1 MKKTIKRD
9 SFAIILVVALIL
21 VYVFYE
27 CYSVTHIELQT
38 QTAVPTT
45 IYETIDTTALIVRD
59 ERIVS
64 NSTSGVTVACFST
77 GDKINVGGNVAV
89 TFSSSEMA
97 TNYSKY
103 SALQSEIEYYENIE
117 SQTVGQASNVE
128 SINDEIYDNIDEYIR
143 ASNALDCDK
152 IDEVGS
158 QINDNLL
165 RRQMII
171 GEDVDLTTTIQELR
185 NEAQQYATSTTPS
198 SYITTDTSGVFS
210 TYTDG
215 FEQLVDYST
224 ATEMTVDDVKSAL
237 QKVETANDT
246 SSNLGKL
253 VTSYNW
259 YLECVVPAEQVKGL
273 ENGDKLKVALKDN
286 DENVLTTKIVSG
298 ADTSVGADETVLV
311 LECNELNESVINLRS
326 EDIQIR
332 INTYTGIKVPTSA
345 LHVVDD
351 EKGVYALISSQVKF
365 RPAEVIY
372 SEDDYVLLSYDA
384 ENTEGIRLYDKIIT
398 QGKDLEDGKVYT

>member
-185 NEAQQYATSTTPS
+185 NEAQQYAASTTPS